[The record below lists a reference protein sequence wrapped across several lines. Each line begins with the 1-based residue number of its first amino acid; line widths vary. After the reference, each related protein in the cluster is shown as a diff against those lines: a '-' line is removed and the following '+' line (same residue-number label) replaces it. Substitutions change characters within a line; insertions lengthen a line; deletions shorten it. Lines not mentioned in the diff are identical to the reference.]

1 MKLKASTILIIIFLL
16 TLIFRLYFAFSIES
30 FSSDESYF
38 HYRLIN
44 YIKENK
50 LPMLYDQFSYGGQAI
65 YYPQLFPILMAIF
78 SFCPVFLKIF
88 PALIASCLVII
99 VYLIAKKITNED
111 NSSLLTAFLAA
122 FIPIEIHK
130 SVNQISIYPI
140 LLIIILL
147 NTESLFISRYKKE
160 AIIFSFF
167 LVLLINFLLYKTLFL
182 QHGLNII
189 WQNIPDSLFATYF
202 KNLNVLEG
210 IYLIGALPIILG
222 SLGIFFGLFKE
233 KKDSIILL
241 TAAILATLFLVSI
254 KVLSIQIGFLF
265 LSVFLVTI
273 SSLTI
278 SKIYTYLSLTKFSSF
293 KKYVTYLIIILIIGL
308 AFIPS
313 YFVAKSLPN
322 YDHQVDSFK
331 WIKENTPLTA
341 TIVVPLELGNVLTAI
356 SDRKNII
363 DDNFLVS
370 RNAEERFNDVNEI
383 YNTALEI
390 KALEALNKY
399 DANYIYFDDYIA
411 DKYKITRLRYVES
424 EKEKCF
430 EVIKNDVYKVVC

>member
-1 MKLKASTILIIIFLL
+1 MNLENKKYFSLFLV
-16 TLIFRLYFAFSIES
+16 FAF
-30 FSSDESYF
+30 
-38 HYRLIN
+38 LI
-44 YIKENK
+44 
-50 LPMLYDQFSYGGQAI
+50 P
-65 YYPQLFPILMAIF
+65 
-78 SFCPVFLKIF
+78 
-88 PALIASCLVII
+88 LIHP
-99 VYLIAKKITNED
+99 
-111 NSSLLTAFLAA
+111 SSLL
-122 FIPIEIHK
+122 FIF
-130 SVNQISIYPI
+130 SLLFYLI
-140 LLIIILL
+140 LS